1 MASSSVP
8 WSCNPTV
15 PSHPYL
21 SLCRTSCG
29 GCAWSFRPGCGLAW
43 FSPCEICCRDVHR
56 SMDPGT
62 EPSPQ
67 MALLSHHVIPFP
79 HTAMT
84 TRNLSPCKVQMLQ
97 TLLFQQFCSCSV
109 ISSYGIF
116 LPSHFHPSHFG
127 SDVPV
132 MVLHEKT
139 PPQLHQR
146 AAVLYLEG
154 YLSCHG
160 EPMCDDRLL
169 LCCASLPAVQ
179 LHTAAARQEHLPVH
193 LH

>member
-1 MASSSVP
+1 MSGSCGWSLPIWPWAPYSLLTGVWRLANCWDLAAISCLSSGLLPPTPSDQAEKREGVNWCVGYCCPDPVASSSVP

-15 PSHPYL
+15 PSHAHL

-43 FSPCEICCRDVHR
+43 FTPCEICRRDVHR

-79 HTAMT
+79 HTAVT

-97 TLLFQQFCSCSV
+97 LF
-109 ISSYGIF
+109 SSNN
-116 LPSHFHPSHFG
+116 S
-127 SDVPV
+127 
-132 MVLHEKT
+132 
-139 PPQLHQR
+139 
-146 AAVLYLEG
+146 
-154 YLSCHG
+154 
-160 EPMCDDRLL
+160 
-169 LCCASLPAVQ
+169 
-179 LHTAAARQEHLPVH
+179 AAAR
-193 LH
+193 